1 MPATAVGLVF
11 ASPALLRGRTVIVN
25 GVVEAHGP
33 LLRWALSRLIPNR
46 GGASA
51 ITLGHVVLGCDAVR
65 LESTRVHE
73 RVHVEQYERWGPL
86 FLPAYMGASFAAYI
100 RGGDYYFDNR
110 FEREARDVEAAVRLN
125 AASGAERW
133 NALPCRAESLQI
145 DRNASAGKQT
155 RAVIVEA
162 EHRSAERAE
171 HD

>member
-11 ASPALLRGRTVIVN
+11 ASLALLRGRTVIVN

-86 FLPAYMGASFAAYI
+86 FDVNEKFTVPLPFPLAPEVMLTKFGPLAGLLAVQAQPPGAVTFT
-100 RGGDYYFDNR
+100 
-110 FEREARDVEAAVRLN
+110 
-125 AASGAERW
+125 
-133 NALPCRAESLQI
+133 LPEPLLEE
-145 DRNASAGKQT
+145 K
-155 RAVIVEA
+155 V
-162 EHRSAERAE
+162 
-171 HD
+171 